1 MKRLLLILLLLPFIG
16 LGQIYIPDVN
26 FKAYLV
32 ANSLIN
38 TNGDTEIQVNEATSF
53 SGGIDCGNMNI
64 SDLTGIEK
72 FTNLTVLYCF
82 GNQLTTLDVDSNTA
96 LTELSCGDNQLT
108 TLDVSNNTA
117 LSFFN
122 CSNNQITTLD
132 VSNNTALT
140 EFYCNLN
147 GLTSIDISL
156 NINLTSLICSYN
168 LLTSLDAS
176 NNPALTYLHC
186 GNNQLVS
193 LNVQNGNN
201 LNWLWDL
208 NYSFTCINNSSLT
221 CINVDDNVWSTANLT
236 VASGNIDPQHYF
248 STSCTGTSIQEY
260 STKKELLKVTDLL
273 GRETKEKK
281 NTPLFYIYDDG
292 TVEKKL
298 IIE

>member
-1 MKRLLLILLLLPFIG
+1 MKKLLLILLCLPIIG
-16 LGQIYIPDVN
+16 FGQINIPDTN

-32 ANSLIN
+32 GNSLIN
-38 TNGDTEIQVNEATSF
+38 TNGDNEIQVSEATSF
-53 SGGIDCGNMNI
+53 SGGIACDNMNI
-64 SDLTGIEK
+64 SDLTGIEE

-82 GNQLTTLDVDSNTA
+82 GNQLTTLDVSQNTA

-132 VSNNTALT
+132 VSQNTALT
-140 EFYCNLN
+140 EFFCDRNE
-147 GLTSIDISL
+147 LTSIDISL
-156 NINLTSLICSYN
+156 NINLTSFICSYN

-176 NNPALTYLHC
+176 NNPALTDLHC

-201 LNWLWDL
+201 INWSWYL
-208 NYSFTCINNSSLT
+208 NYSFVCINNLSLY
-221 CINVDDNVWSTANLT
+221 CINVDDDVWSTVNLT

-248 STSCTGTSIQEY
+248 STNCSGTAIQEH
-260 STKKELLKVTDLL
+260 TTNKNLLKVTDLL
-273 GRETKEKK
+273 GRKTKKT
-281 NTPLFYIYDDG
+281 NQPLLYIYDDG
-292 TVEKKL
+292 TIEKR
-298 IIE
+298 IVIE